1 MTAQS
6 TDGRRGPARHSRY
19 SRRRSL
25 VRAIA
30 RIGAPVLGAALIW
43 GSLGFVGYAAGWTIH
58 QHRANSQLVGEVKTS
73 TSRPTKAAPA
83 AAPPAPCVQAAPQ
96 VGQLAGVLSIP
107 ALGLEA
113 PVEEGT
119 DDAELNVAAG
129 HAPASVWPGAV
140 GSSVLLAHDVSYF
153 VHLGDLKPGDLITY
167 RNQCSTVSF
176 QVTGQ
181 QIVTSGAPVY
191 NSTTPTL
198 VLDTCWP
205 TNALFY
211 TTKRLLVTA
220 AEVPNTSALAAH
232 GSTSG
237 RSGTATTNGPLAT
250 PPVDTVTYTT
260 PAPPDLVA
268 QGLTLT
274 QNEAPMGTMTL
285 TGDTTP
291 TFEESPGPLS
301 LSGAA
306 LEAYFGGLHAAGQNR
321 ADWWSAV
328 VPGVVMPVP
337 LTAAAITG
345 HDSPLNVSINSV
357 GGAPATVTL
366 TTQITISGGSA
377 PGVYNQAV
385 TLGVVGTVVTIQAW
399 GLTHG

>member
-1 MTAQS
+1 
-6 TDGRRGPARHSRY
+6 
-19 SRRRSL
+19 
-25 VRAIA
+25 V
-30 RIGAPVLGAALIW
+30 PVLGAALIW
-43 GSLGFVGYAAGWTIH
+43 GSLGFVGYAAGWTVH
-58 QHRANSQLVGEVKTS
+58 KHRANSQLVEQIKTPTSSAAKS
-73 TSRPTKAAPA
+73 TAPA
-83 AAPPAPCVQAAPQ
+83 PPCVQAAPQ

-107 ALGLEA
+107 SLGLQA

-153 VHLGDLKPGDLITY
+153 VHLGSLKAGDLITY

-176 QVTGQ
+176 RVTGQ

-211 TTKRLLVTA
+211 TSQRLLVTA
-220 AEVPNTSALAAH
+220 AEVPNAPVPVKTQ
-232 GSTSG
+232 TSG
-237 RSGTATTNGPLAT
+237 KSGASTTAPLA
-250 PPVDTVTYTT
+250 PPAADTVTYTT

-274 QNEAPMGTMTL
+274 QNEAPMGTLTL

-306 LEAYFGGLHAAGQNR
+306 LEAYFGGLHAASQNR
-321 ADWWSAV
+321 PDWWSSVA
-328 VPGVVMPVP
+328 PGVAMPVP
-337 LTAAAITG
+337 LTGAAITG
-345 HDSPLNVSINSV
+345 HDSALDVGINSV

-377 PGVYNQAV
+377 PGVYNQTV
-385 TLGVVGTVVTIQAW
+385 TLGVAGTVVTIQAW
-399 GLTHG
+399 GLTNG